1 MIALAGKATSIRT
14 RLYFATVFSLLLLVG
29 VGLLGYVGLD
39 RTRDTVAVLF
49 KQHVQTLTDMSDL
62 RTTLGEMRRVEKDI
76 ILNFNNAVE
85 VASQR
90 EIWAKTLASWRT
102 RLAAVRTLKAD
113 EASFT
118 TAIDKTLQEVKQYED
133 GVSPVFAQIEAAQLD
148 GAGGA
153 AYADKFKGHMEA
165 SDELLASMNAPVPS
179 ILLGIT
185 KPSVPSACRSSAI
198 DTARNDA
205 SLVRAR
211 TIESLAADGPRSAP
225 PRHKSDAKNTATT
238 TKRVSFELFFL
249 VFFFRLSLM
258 VSC

>member
-90 EIWAKTLASWRT
+90 EIWAKTLASLRT

-118 TAIDKTLQEVKQYED
+118 TAIDKTLQEEY
-133 GVSPVFAQIEAAQLD
+133 
-148 GAGGA
+148 
-153 AYADKFKGHMEA
+153 
-165 SDELLASMNAPVPS
+165 
-179 ILLGIT
+179 
-185 KPSVPSACRSSAI
+185 
-198 DTARNDA
+198 
-205 SLVRAR
+205 
-211 TIESLAADGPRSAP
+211 
-225 PRHKSDAKNTATT
+225 RH
-238 TKRVSFELFFL
+238 LPL
-249 VFFFRLSLM
+249 I
-258 VSC
+258 